1 VTLELDDTRKRVLLS
16 KLRESLLEGV
26 GDDDLCEKLQ
36 CSLERVQELKLA
48 LDEQEVEALRKSPTE
63 YTYVEYVREQRRC
76 MLALDKLIDGYR
88 SPESDSEEGDRDQ
101 KGTTP
106 TAFVS
111 AVRTKSDIIDKIVKT
126 GQEFGLIERASQGR
140 GLIAGQAIFN
150 LSHTEVKNYAIGEL
164 KALNEMMQ
172 RYGDQS
178 IGDLD
183 PGPLHLPVSVPKS
196 PIKAHSRTTVFGGRR
211 VVHEKETS

>member
-1 VTLELDDTRKRVLLS
+1 MTVELDDTRKRVLLS

-26 GDDDLCEKLQ
+26 GDDDLCEKLS

-63 YTYVEYVREQRRC
+63 HTYVEYVREQRRC

-88 SPESDSEEGDRDQ
+88 SPESDSEEQPTG
-101 KGTTP
+101 GTTP

-183 PGPLHLPVSVPKS
+183 PGPLHLPVSIPKS
-196 PIKAHSRTTVFGGRR
+196 PIKAHSRTTVYAGRR
-211 VVHEKETS
+211 VVHEKDPS

>member
-1 VTLELDDTRKRVLLS
+1 MTVELDDTRRRVLLS
-16 KLRESLLEGV
+16 KLHEALLEGV

-48 LDEQEVEALRKSPTE
+48 LDDQEVEALRKSPTE
-63 YTYVEYVREQRRC
+63 HTYVEYVREQRRC
-76 MLALDKLIDGYR
+76 MLALDRLIDGYN
-88 SPESDSEEGDRDQ
+88 PPKIEGEDAAQ
-101 KGTTP
+101 STSP

-126 GQEFGLIERASQGR
+126 GQEFGLIERASQGK
-140 GLIAGQAIFN
+140 GMIVGQAIFN
-150 LSHTEVKNYAIGEL
+150 LSNKEIANYAIGEL

-178 IGDLD
+178 IGELD
-183 PGPLHLPVSVPKS
+183 PGPLHIPVSTAKS

-211 VVHEKETS
+211 VVHEKES

>member
-1 VTLELDDTRKRVLLS
+1 MPLELDDTRKRVLLS
-16 KLRESLLEGV
+16 KLRDCLLEGV

-36 CSLERVQELKLA
+36 CSLERLQELKLA
-48 LDEQEVEALRKSPTE
+48 LDDQEVEALRKSPTE
-63 YTYVEYVREQRRC
+63 HTYVEYVREQRRC
-76 MLALDKLIDGYR
+76 MLALDRLIDGYG
-88 SPESDSEEGDRDQ
+88 PTAEDEP

-111 AVRTKSDIIDKIVKT
+111 AVKTKSDIIDKIVKT
-126 GQEFGLIERASQGR
+126 GQEFGLIQRASQGK
-140 GLIAGQAIFN
+140 GMIAGQAIFN

-183 PGPLHLPVSVPKS
+183 PGPLHIPVSTAKS

-211 VVHEKETS
+211 VVHEKDPS